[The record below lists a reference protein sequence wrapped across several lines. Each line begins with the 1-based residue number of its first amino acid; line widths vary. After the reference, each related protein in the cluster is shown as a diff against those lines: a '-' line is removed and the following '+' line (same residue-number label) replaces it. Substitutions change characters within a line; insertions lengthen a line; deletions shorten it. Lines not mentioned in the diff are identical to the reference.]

1 VHEQGGS
8 RPASRRGEAAV
19 TVSWLL
25 VADAADKAKS
35 VALEPCLLWRTVALV
50 AAILIGALV
59 IAVFERWRK
68 RPVNFRPDP
77 NDQLAEF
84 RSLYDRG
91 EISREEFDRIRN
103 LLGERLREA
112 LDVPATQPN
121 SPPPTPPEP
130 PAPPTS
136 GSPGS

>member
-1 VHEQGGS
+1 M
-8 RPASRRGEAAV
+8 

-25 VADAADKAKS
+25 VADAADKAKPP
-35 VALEPCLLWRTVALV
+35 AWDPRLLWSTVALV
-50 AAILIGALV
+50 AAILIGALI

-103 LLGERLREA
+103 LLGERLRDA
-112 LDVPATQPN
+112 LDVPATQP
-121 SPPPTPPEP
+121 SSAPPNPPEP
-130 PAPPTS
+130 PGPPTS
-136 GSPGS
+136 DSPGS